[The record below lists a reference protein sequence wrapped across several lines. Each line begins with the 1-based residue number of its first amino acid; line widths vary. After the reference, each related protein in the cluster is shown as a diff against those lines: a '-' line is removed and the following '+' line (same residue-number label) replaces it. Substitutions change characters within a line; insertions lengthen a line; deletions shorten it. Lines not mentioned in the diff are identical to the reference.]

1 MNLLQWKIDGIWIII
16 DKSGFVL
23 AWDLNERM
31 GGVEVSFGRVGSL
44 VVGCNLGQSIE
55 AAADRLE
62 ESPFGVFFREDCLNE
77 MRELRDDKVNQR
89 KVAQSPLLSSNE
101 FLKLG
106 QLPKLGQLAS
116 IFFKYLLPIFS
127 LFLH

>member
-1 MNLLQWKIDGIWIII
+1 M
-16 DKSGFVL
+16 L

-106 QLPKLGQLAS
+106 QLAS
-116 IFFKYLLPIFS
+116 ILFQQYSFFSGMIGVEEKTTNSSSDFIEY
-127 LFLH
+127 